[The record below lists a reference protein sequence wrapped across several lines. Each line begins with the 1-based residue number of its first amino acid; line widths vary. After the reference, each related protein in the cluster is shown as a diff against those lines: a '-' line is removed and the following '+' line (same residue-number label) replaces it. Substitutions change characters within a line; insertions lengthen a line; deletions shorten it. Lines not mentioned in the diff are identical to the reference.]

1 MFFEMYDVE
10 IILFHFHYEMLIL
23 FYYQSL
29 VQGIDVSK
37 LLLLSHLIWLRSY
50 QILNEEIIQKQDL

>member
-10 IILFHFHYEMLIL
+10 IILFHFHYEMLVL

-29 VQGIDVSK
+29 VQGIDASK